1 MLYPDDEF
9 RDDHTPVGFL
19 ISFRCF
25 GTWLHGDER
34 GSVDRFHNVYG
45 TPKLGP
51 EPARVRYERKLMKRA
66 PVRLNAK
73 QRAAVE
79 KGVREA
85 CEKRGWELWVVNPRT
100 NHVQSVVTANCSSKK
115 VLSTLK
121 AYATKAMRE
130 SACWQSDESPW
141 SYRGSRR
148 SLCTQK
154 SLVAAIAYVLY
165 DQGPP
170 SGRSLKRIEWHP
182 VASLAV
188 L

>member
-1 MLYPDDEF
+1 MLYSDQEF
-9 RDDHTPVGFL
+9 KDDHTPLAFL

-25 GTWLHGDER
+25 GTWLHGDSR

-45 TPKLGP
+45 TPKLGR
-51 EPARVRYERKLMKRA
+51 EPARVRYERTLMTQP

-73 QRAAVE
+73 RRAAAE
-79 KGVREA
+79 QGVKDA
-85 CEKRGWELWVVNPRT
+85 CKKRGWQLWVVNART

-115 VLSTLK
+115 VLTALK

-130 SACWQSDESPW
+130 TGCWQSKESPW

-148 SLCTQK
+148 RLFTER
-154 SLVAAIAYVLY
+154 SLVAAIDYVQY

-170 SGRSLKRIEWHP
+170 LP
-182 VASLAV
+182 NDD
-188 L
+188 